1 MSNNPRQVI
10 LTIPNDLSFLSHV
23 LASVRITAEMAGFK
37 NNDITRI
44 EMGVEEA
51 CANVIQHAFAPEEEA
66 TFDVVIASEAL
77 GIRVVIKEKGLP
89 FDVSL
94 LPEYNKE
101 QISAEHDGKGLGL
114 FLMKSMLDEVS
125 FVNLG
130 KEGREV
136 RLFKYRSDKP
146 IDELMEEAELQKAK
160 AAMEEETLPKGSVIY
175 SVRRMVPEEAVEV
188 SRGAYC
194 SYGYTYVLDHI
205 YFPDR
210 VREMNERNELI
221 SYVAVT
227 DTNIVIGHTALEVEE
242 RDPLVPQL
250 GVAFT
255 MPKYRG
261 QGCLNQLTPALI
273 EDGRQRNFTAIY
285 ARGITTHPYSQKS
298 ILKFGFSEV
307 AILLSCGVEREYKG
321 IIEGKSQRESV
332 AVLYR
337 YLQFPEK
344 LELFVPERHVDI
356 VRFIYEKLG
365 VQPVFKPAG
374 TLVLTGESI
383 ISMQPELVNKVA
395 KLTINRYGEDSVTQ
409 IKNNLHQLCLERFE
423 TIYLYLPLK
432 EAATAALTPDFEKL
446 GFYFS
451 GVMPGSEGRDCLILQ
466 YQNNYVV
473 DFSKVM
479 LAQET
484 GQAILDYIRTVLHP
498 EIA

>member
-1 MSNNPRQVI
+1 MSNSTKQMSLRV
-10 LTIPNDLSFLSHV
+10 PNDPAYLAHI
-23 LASVRITAEMAGFK
+23 LASVRLSAEMAGFRD
-37 NNDITRI
+37 NDITRI

-51 CANVIQHAFAPEEEA
+51 CANVIQHAFSPGEEA
-66 TFDVVIASEAL
+66 SFEVVIRREVL
-77 GIRVVIKEKGLP
+77 GIRILIREQGLP
-89 FDVSL
+89 FDISQ
-94 LPEYNKE
+94 LPEYNQKDAAAQYE
-101 QISAEHDGKGLGL
+101 SKGLGL

-125 FVNLG
+125 YHNLG

-136 RLFKYRSDKP
+136 QLFKYRSDKP
-146 IDELMEEAELQKAK
+146 INELMEEAELEKARV
-160 AAMEEETLPKGSVIY
+160 AMEEETLPKGSVVY
-175 SVRRMVPEEAVEV
+175 TVRRMLPEEAVEV

-210 VREMNERNELI
+210 VRELNERNELI

-273 EDGRQRNFTAIY
+273 EDGRRRGFTALY

-332 AVLYR
+332 AVLFR
-337 YLQFPEK
+337 YLQYPQK
-344 LELFVPERHVDI
+344 LRLYVPERHQDM

-365 VQPVFKPAG
+365 VTPDFPEVFPVQ
-374 TLVLTGESI
+374 TEGESVV
-383 ISMQPELVNKVA
+383 SMQPEMVNKVA
-395 KLTINRYGEDSVTQ
+395 KLSIERYGADILPQ
-409 IKNNLHQLCLERFE
+409 IKTNLQRLCLERFE

-432 EAATAALTPDFEKL
+432 DPATAYCCKDFEQL

-466 YQNNYVV
+466 YQNNYEV
-473 DFSKVM
+473 DLSKVM
-479 LAQET
+479 LAEQT
-484 GQAILDYIRTVLHP
+484 GQAILDYIRSVKP
-498 EIA
+498 